1 MGSFLL
7 KKTHRRLFEMLLFA
21 GLGTIMFV
29 SKVAMEMLPNIH
41 SVAMLLAVYTLVYR
55 HKALIPL
62 YVFIFLNGIY
72 AGFSMWWLL
81 YLYAWLPL
89 WLLLMLIPKKWNLGL
104 RSGIALGI
112 TVLHG
117 LSFGLL
123 CAPVWAL
130 QANLDGAATLAWIAF
145 GFRYDLL
152 HAGGNA
158 VIGLLIWPLAKAL
171 EKLKR
176 KYS

>member
-1 MGSFLL
+1 
-7 KKTHRRLFEMLLFA
+7 
-21 GLGTIMFV
+21 
-29 SKVAMEMLPNIH
+29 MLPNIH

-62 YVFIFLNGIY
+62 YVFVFLNGIF
-72 AGFSMWWLL
+72 AGFSTWWMP
-81 YLYAWLPL
+81 YLYVWFPL

-104 RSGIALGI
+104 RFGIALGI

-117 LSFGLL
+117 LSFGALY
-123 CAPVWAL
+123 APFWAL
-130 QANLDGAATLAWIAF
+130 QAKLDLVSTLAWIAS
-145 GFRYDLL
+145 GFSYDVL
-152 HAGGNA
+152 HACGNA
-158 VIGLLIWPLAKAL
+158 AIGLLIWPLAKAL